1 MPCPQ
6 GSELPGDVPMLLYFC
21 GWSDDHG
28 DVTVG
33 CPLGGMGLN
42 VGDGL
47 GTKPETDGNGVAGK
61 GYIPS
66 LLSCLSIKSTSL
78 VIHSITAVVSYN
90 SGNSQTSS

>member
-6 GSELPGDVPMLLYFC
+6 GSELPGDVPMLLSFC
-21 GWSDDHG
+21 GWSDDHS

-33 CPLGGMGLN
+33 FPLGGMGLN

-47 GTKPETDGNGVAGK
+47 GTNPETDGNGVDGK
-61 GYIPS
+61 RYIPS

-78 VIHSITAVVSYN
+78 VIHSITAVVWYN
-90 SGNSQTSS
+90 SGKS

>member
-6 GSELPGDVPMLLYFC
+6 GSKLPGDVPMLSSFC

-28 DVTVG
+28 DMTVG

-47 GTKPETDGNGVAGK
+47 GTKPETDGNGVDGK
-61 GYIPS
+61 EYIPS
-66 LLSCLSIKSTSL
+66 LLSSLSIKSTSL
-78 VIHSITAVVSYN
+78 VICSITAVVSYN
-90 SGNSQTSS
+90 SGKSRTSS